1 VSETAAAPLDRG
13 RQELLAARALLD
25 GGFPSQALTR
35 AYFAAFHAASAALL
49 AVGETPSTPSG
60 VLAAFNRRVV
70 QDDHLEL
77 DHARAL
83 RKLFEDRNDIDYA
96 LAQAPDREAEVAIDQ
111 AQALID
117 AVGARL
123 APGR

>member
-1 VSETAAAPLDRG
+1 VSATAAAPLDRG

-49 AVGETPSTPSG
+49 AVGETPSTPAG

-70 QDDHLEL
+70 QDDHLDP

-83 RKLFEDRNDIDYA
+83 RRLFEDRNDVEYA
-96 LAQAPDREAEVAIDQ
+96 LAQAPEREAEVAIEQ
-111 AQALID
+111 AQALMD
-117 AVGARL
+117 AVEARL
-123 APGR
+123 APEA

>member
-1 VSETAAAPLDRG
+1 VSDAAAEPLDRG
-13 RQELLAARALLD
+13 RQELLAARALLE
-25 GGFPSQALTR
+25 GGFPSQALAR

-49 AVGETPSTPSG
+49 AVGETPSTPAG

-70 QDDHLEL
+70 HDDHLDP

-83 RKLFEDRNDIDYA
+83 RKLFEDRNDVDYA
-96 LAQAPDREAEVAIDQ
+96 LAEAPDREAEVAIEQ

-117 AVGARL
+117 AVAVL
-123 APGR
+123 LEPAA